1 MEEENLSALYD
12 ILKEQNVFSSREAMD
27 AFIEKEGVAKLYSF
41 MPEGFFTDE
50 AAFLATFSNIKKK
63 RGLFS
68 RIFGWCSP
76 RRNRAE
82 KRV

>member
-41 MPEGFFTDE
+41 MPEGFFY
-50 AAFLATFSNIKKK
+50 
-63 RGLFS
+63 R
-68 RIFGWCSP
+68 
-76 RRNRAE
+76 
-82 KRV
+82 